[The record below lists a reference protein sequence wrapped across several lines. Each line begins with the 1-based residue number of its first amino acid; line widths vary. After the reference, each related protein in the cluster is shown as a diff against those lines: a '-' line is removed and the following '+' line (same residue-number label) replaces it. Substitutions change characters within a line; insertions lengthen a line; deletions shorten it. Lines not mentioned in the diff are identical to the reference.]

1 METFS
6 TGLNLLE
13 VNISKFIIDGGKNL
27 SGTIEVFGAKNA
39 APKMIAA
46 SIIINDKVTLHNIPD
61 ILDINKICQIIE
73 ELGAKIT
80 RHHHTLEI
88 DTRDM
93 TYQNPN
99 PDFVKSMRSSV
110 VLVGPLLARFGKVQ
124 IPHPGGDKIGSRPID
139 RHIKAFQELGV
150 SVEQK
155 PDHYLF
161 INGHSL
167 NKSIQ
172 FEKIS
177 VTGTE
182 NIILFATLGK
192 KKITINNAAIEPEI
206 IDLINFLNKAGAD
219 IVVQD
224 RQITITGQKKLFGVE
239 YTCIP
244 DRIEAATFAVLAA
257 ASGSNLTIKNVVP
270 EHLAPF
276 LQKLVTL
283 GVKFEINGDLL
294 HIKKSGELKA
304 TKIETAEYPGFS
316 TDWQPPLGVLL
327 TQTHGLS
334 QIKENVHEN
343 RLGYLD
349 KLCQMGAHVKI
360 LNNHQAEISGPTQLH
375 GAEIESLDIRAGAT
389 LIIAGLIAHGKTTIR
404 QAEMIDRGYEKIEER
419 LSKIGAEIKRV
430 SE

>member
-1 METFS
+1 M
-6 TGLNLLE
+6 E

>member
-1 METFS
+1 
-6 TGLNLLE
+6 
-13 VNISKFIIDGGKNL
+13 
-27 SGTIEVFGAKNA
+27 
-39 APKMIAA
+39 MIAA

>member
-1 METFS
+1 LETFS

>member
-1 METFS
+1 
-6 TGLNLLE
+6 LE